1 MVPMLL
7 DILPYWALT
16 SVLAGLVMALTS
28 VLAGLVIGP
37 CMRSTDGSDCIDA

>member
-7 DILPYWALT
+7 DILPYW
-16 SVLAGLVMALTS
+16 ALTS